1 MPPRKPATTRRSRT
15 DHHAA
20 QRHLAKSDPHLARV
34 IRKYGPCPLAR
45 KRGGFAILCRMIVF
59 QQLSGKA
66 ATTIFNRFCNLSPRK
81 KPTAISV
88 GKQTDKQLREV
99 GLSRQKI
106 AYLRDLTRTVA
117 EKKLVFERL
126 GKLSDEQVIEQ
137 LTQVKG
143 IGQWTAEMYLIFV
156 LGRPDVF
163 SAGDLGIRTAVQK
176 LYRLDHKKT
185 DYQKFSERW
194 APYRSVACW
203 YLWRSLEN
211 R

>member
-1 MPPRKPATTRRSRT
+1 MPSSMTNHAGASRF
-15 DHHAA
+15 
-20 QRHLAKSDPHLARV
+20 LSKSDPILCPV
-34 IRKYGPCPLAR
+34 IKRYGPCPLKR

-66 ATTIFNRFCNLSPRK
+66 ATTIFNRFRDLSPSK

-88 GKQTDKQLREV
+88 AKLTDKQLRQA

-106 AYLRDLTRTVA
+106 GYLRDLARTVT
-117 EKKLVFERL
+117 EKRLVFERL
-126 GKLSDEQVIEQ
+126 GKLSDEQVIEK

-143 IGQWTAEMYLIFV
+143 IGRWTAEMYLIFV

-163 SAGDLGIRTAVQK
+163 SVGDLGLRTAVRK
-176 LYRLDHKKT
+176 LYNLDHQKV
-185 DYQKFSERW
+185 DLQKFSERW
-194 APYRSVACW
+194 SPYRSVACW

-211 R
+211 E